1 MCSVYVVNSSEKC
14 EKPSKV
20 PRVVHYDTK
29 EVQQYMRKRR
39 EQQRLK
45 RLEEVEAKVNAKAV
59 KERKLQEL
67 MQRQQQ
73 TAVASAA
80 MTRRK
85 MARLQQVTI
94 LAVEMLTFC
103 MHC

>member
-1 MCSVYVVNSSEKC
+1 MVCVVNSSEKR

-29 EVQQYMRKRR
+29 EVQKYMKKRR
-39 EQQRLK
+39 EQQRQK
-45 RLEEVEAKVNAKAV
+45 RREEMEAKVNTQAA

-73 TAVASAA
+73 TAAASAA
-80 MTRRK
+80 ATRRK
-85 MARLQQVTI
+85 MARLQQVGSWVVLKSAMPTVDI
-94 LAVEMLTFC
+94 
-103 MHC
+103 